1 MSTTTTTTATGA
13 TPRAGSAG
21 PDPRPRSADGRR
33 PRHGSGRSEGGVLVY
48 LAALVV
54 VALTLG
60 PVLYAVFGGFRTNA
74 QLASDPAGM
83 PDPWVLDNYRRVLTE
98 SSFWTYALNSVAVAF
113 ITTAVTVIAGL
124 MAAYPLA
131 RYQFRWREPLF
142 MVFVV
147 GLLFPATVAI
157 IPLFI
162 LVTRDLSLGN
172 TWWGVALPQAA
183 FALPMTIV
191 ILRPFLMAIPREM
204 EEAAIVDGASRLQFF
219 WRVLLPLSA
228 PGAVTVGVLAFV
240 ASWNAYLLPLLL
252 LQGEMKT
259 LPLGVA
265 DFSSQ
270 YSSDTAGVFAFTT
283 LAMVPALI
291 FFLAM
296 QKRIVSG
303 LQGAVKG

>member
-1 MSTTTTTTATGA
+1 MSAVTQARPAAPSRRRSGGA
-13 TPRAGSAG
+13 SP
-21 PDPRPRSADGRR
+21 
-33 PRHGSGRSEGGVLVY
+33 LVY

-54 VALTLG
+54 LALTLG
-60 PVLYAVFGGFRTNA
+60 PVLYAVLGGFRTNA
-74 QLASDPAGM
+74 QLAEAPAGL
-83 PDPWVLDNYRRVLTE
+83 PDPWTTENYVRVLTS
-98 SSFWTYALNSVAVAF
+98 SSFWTYALNSTAIAV
-113 ITTAVTVIAGL
+113 ITTVLTVVLGL

-131 RYQFRWREPLF
+131 RYRFRWREPLY

-147 GLLFPATVAI
+147 GLLFPLTVAI
-157 IPLFI
+157 IPLFVI
-162 LVTRDLSLGN
+162 ITRQMHLGD

-183 FALPMTIV
+183 FALPVTVI
-191 ILRPFLMAIPREM
+191 ILRPFLMAIPTEI
-204 EEAAIVDGASRLQFF
+204 EEAAVVDGASRIQFF
-219 WRVLLPLSA
+219 WRVVVPLSG

-252 LQGEMKT
+252 LQGDRRT

-283 LAMVPALI
+283 LAMVPALV

-296 QKRIVSG
+296 QRRIVNG